1 MGIIIL
7 RLLVIFYVAG
17 ILFLIVSLGSK
28 DIVEK
33 KRSLLGLFVFP
44 ILLFSQEGR
53 TFLSKIIKGEE
64 K

>member
-17 ILFLIVSLGSK
+17 ILFLIVSLGSR

-44 ILLFSQEGR
+44 ILLFSKEGR
-53 TFLSKIIKGEE
+53 TFLCKIIKGED

>member
-44 ILLFSQEGR
+44 VLLFSQEGR

>member
-1 MGIIIL
+1 MGIVIL
-7 RLLVIFYVAG
+7 RLLVLFYVAG
-17 ILFLIVSLGSK
+17 ILFLIISLGSK

>member
-33 KRSLLGLFVFP
+33 KRSLLGLFAFP

>member
-1 MGIIIL
+1 MGIIVL

-44 ILLFSQEGR
+44 VLLFSQEGR
-53 TFLSKIIKGEE
+53 TFLSKIIKG
-64 K
+64 

>member
-17 ILFLIVSLGSK
+17 ILFLIVSLGSR

-44 ILLFSQEGR
+44 ILLFSKEGR
-53 TFLSKIIKGEE
+53 AFLCKIIKGED